1 MITDI
6 TINNKNMDKKNKIKF
21 IIYYIKN
28 KMNRIQIIYIRKIY
42 NFKVDIERYK
52 SKKNK
57 IIDIKKIGIEV
68 F

>member
-1 MITDI
+1 
-6 TINNKNMDKKNKIKF
+6 MDKKNKIMF

-28 KMNRIQIIYIRKIY
+28 RMNKIQIIYIRKIY

-57 IIDIKKIGIEV
+57 IIHIKKIGVEV

>member
-28 KMNRIQIIYIRKIY
+28 RMNKIQIIYIRKIY